1 MKTKKLT
8 EEIFEIDGMYMAKGY
23 TLGDTWNGFECPF
36 FTKEVAEEILQET
49 IDTDL
54 TQEYFVGFEYDEEND
69 QFILKETDDKLLFPA
84 RKFRDVEG
92 NVIPLYAIGA
102 CMWCWSKSKKE
113 IKNPNTIEIQ
123 ILN

>member
-1 MKTKKLT
+1 MKTKKLI

-54 TQEYFVGFEYDEEND
+54 TQEYFVNFEYDKENE

-84 RKFRDVEG
+84 RKFKTGDGSE
-92 NVIPLYAIGA
+92 IKLYAIGA
-102 CMWCWSKSKKE
+102 YMWCWSKSKEK
-113 IKNPNTIEIQ
+113 IKNPNTIEVQ
-123 ILN
+123 R